1 MECRTDFGD
10 PQVDQCLGCDQG
22 WGDSVPAGN
31 LLILH
36 QKRREGG
43 LNSWKLKLSLEK
55 PGKSHPHLPLM
66 WGWKICGSLVNKPQ
80 EGSAWNERLNI
91 KFHISAPSFHL
102 LLTYSLRTDWSNNC
116 SHSRDHEIHGIQAI
130 SSFSQGERA
139 HLFTEEDL
147 VLGNPVAVELFGFK
161 NKEGSPY
168 LISLWV
174 FTKYTLKF
182 IRNNLIKKNN

>member
-10 PQVDQCLGCDQG
+10 PQVR
-22 WGDSVPAGN
+22 SVPGLWPRMRGLSPCWEFAHPASEKEG
-31 LLILH
+31 
-36 QKRREGG
+36 RRPEQ
-43 LNSWKLKLSLEK
+43 LETKAEPGK

-80 EGSAWNERLNI
+80 EGSAWNEKLNM

-102 LLTYSLRTDWSNNC
+102 LLTYSLRAGWSNNC

-147 VLGNPVAVELFGFK
+147 MLGNPVAVELFGFK

-182 IRNNLIKKNN
+182 IRNNLMKKNN